1 MTIEEAEELFKKYNC
16 NLFFL
21 SKSDDAYLLS
31 WYEMLR
37 ISKEQEDI
45 WTEEYILERC
55 DMIRNDVE
63 NASKL
68 FIYFSLFDVIINCL
82 DSKKLYILCE
92 EIIDTMSY
100 AAKNLN
106 PYERMDLAKHI
117 CCNSNKSENLFIN
130 ILNKAD
136 KHKSPTTDETS
147 LIDKF
152 SEKMNLLLNFNEENT
167 NDYFDQEKR
176 DAILSL
182 FNTQLNEVKSGN
194 QAKIRDWNIWFK

>member
-45 WTEEYILERC
+45 WTEEYILEKC
-55 DMIRNDVE
+55 EIIRNDVE
-63 NASKL
+63 KASKL
-68 FIYFSLFDVIINCL
+68 FMYYSLFDVIINCL

-92 EIIDTMSY
+92 KIIDTMSY
-100 AAKNLN
+100 AGKNLN

-130 ILNKAD
+130 IVNKAD
-136 KHKSPTTDETS
+136 KYKSPTTDETS

-152 SEKMNLLLNFNEENT
+152 SVKMNLLLNFNEENT
-167 NDYFDQEKR
+167 NDYFELEKR

-182 FNTQLNEVKSGN
+182 FNTQLNEVKSGE

>member
-82 DSKKLYILCE
+82 ESKKLYILCE
-92 EIIDTMSY
+92 EIIETMSY

-106 PYERMDLAKHI
+106 PYERIDLSKYI
-117 CCNSNKSENLFIN
+117 CCNSNKSEKLFIN
-130 ILNKAD
+130 IVNKAD
-136 KHKSPTTDETS
+136 KYKSPTTDKTS

-182 FNTQLNEVKSGN
+182 YNTQLNEVKSGE
-194 QAKIRDWNIWFK
+194 QAKVHEI